1 MFTKKIKIGYPEIIT
16 PYGQG
21 MQLNF
26 QSILDDKLA
35 YKEFPKSLYGEDF
48 PVESAGLLSQNIFAG
63 YSHWTKSEVL
73 LHLLL
78 THFIKCSGAAVKIDA
93 CILLYKNLNCFDSI
107 PVKLLT
113 DQESVQEIFKHNNVK
128 VDLENI
134 HIIDNTCTTG
144 LTLLTYAA
152 QGIETGIWNNVF
164 VCAIDLI
171 DPFVVY
177 LLNGLGALGKESR
190 PFDKSR
196 AGFVKTE
203 SASCAL
209 VTADSEI
216 LKEHHLMNLLSF
228 HQSNDAFRLTDGR
241 DDCLFISTTMKCA
254 LESSGLRESEL
265 AFIKAHGTGTQLN
278 DQHEAAGI
286 LKSFQSKN
294 IPVTSLKGHLGHT
307 TDASGLVENLLA
319 GFALKNKT
327 ILKTAG
333 CEKTDFELNLVRKS
347 QRSTSNYF
355 LSNSFGFGGNN
366 ASAVFEVR

>member
-1 MFTKKIKIGYPEIIT
+1 MFTQKIHIGFPGIIT

-21 MQLNF
+21 MQLNL

-48 PVESAGLLSQNIFAG
+48 PVKSAGILSENIFEG
-63 YSHWTKSEVL
+63 FSQWTKSEIL

-78 THFIKCSGAAVKIDA
+78 NEFIKNAGPSIKIDA
-93 CILLYKNLNCFDSI
+93 CLLLYKNLNCFDQK
-107 PVKLLT
+107 PNQLLT
-113 DQESVQEIFKHNNVK
+113 DQESVQEIFKHNNIK
-128 VDLENI
+128 IDLKNI

-152 QGIETGIWNNVF
+152 QGIESGLWKNVF

-171 DPFVVY
+171 DPFVTY
-177 LLNGLGALGKESR
+177 LLNGLGALGKESK
-190 PFDKSR
+190 PFDKNR

-209 VTADSEI
+209 VTSDSDV
-216 LKEHHLMNLLSF
+216 LKEDHLMNLLSF

-241 DDCLFISTTMKCA
+241 DDCLFISTTMKSA
-254 LESSGLRESEL
+254 LERSGLKESDL
-265 AFIKAHGTGTQLN
+265 AFIKAHGTGTPLN
-278 DQHEAAGI
+278 DLHESTGI
-286 LKSFQSKN
+286 LKTFESKS

-319 GFALKNKT
+319 GLALKNKI

-333 CEKTDFELNLVRKS
+333 CEENDSGLNLIRKTEKS
-347 QRSTSNYF
+347 MTNYF
-355 LSNSFGFGGNN
+355 LSNTFGFGGNN
-366 ASAVFEVR
+366 ASAVFEIR